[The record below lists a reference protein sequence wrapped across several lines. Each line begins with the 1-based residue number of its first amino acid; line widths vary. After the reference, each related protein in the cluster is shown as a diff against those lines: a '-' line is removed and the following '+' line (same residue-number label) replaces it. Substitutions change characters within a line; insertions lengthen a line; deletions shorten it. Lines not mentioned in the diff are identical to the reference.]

1 MKPRVPCTAGS
12 SRTAA
17 RSDRDFGAGPGSI
30 YSGAVPANIDALRSA
45 LSEVAVSTDPDD
57 LAAHAFDWWPLALLR
72 HRRGERMTM
81 PSVVV
86 RPRSTDEVAAVLRWA
101 QENSTAVV
109 PFGGGSGVSGGSE
122 AIAGS
127 IALDTCEMDRVLAVD
142 PVALTVTAE
151 TGIMGR
157 ALEEHLEREGFTLGH
172 FPQSIDISTLGGWIA
187 ARSAGQKSARYGR
200 LEEMILGLEV
210 VLPGG
215 KVVRTR
221 PVPATAAGPDL
232 ARLFIGSE
240 GTLGVVTQA
249 TLAIRPAPAVVTHGA
264 YRFETFVD
272 GLDAVRLV
280 ERQELRPAVMRLYD
294 ETDVGIAFRDAPDRP
309 EGALLILRF
318 EGDDLADAE
327 ERAVRKILSS
337 NGASDLGP
345 ALAERWWEH
354 RNDAVGTFR
363 QIMLDGLLGPAA
375 AVDTMEVAGL
385 WPVAGL
391 YDAVRRALEAH
402 ADVVG
407 CHASHPYPQGACLYF
422 TFVFIGSSDEREV
435 EARYRAAWSDA
446 AAAALTSGA
455 TVTHHHGVGLLKA
468 PWLREELGDAFEVL
482 RAMKRALDPAGIM
495 NPGKLGL

>member
-1 MKPRVPCTAGS
+1 M
-12 SRTAA
+12 
-17 RSDRDFGAGPGSI
+17 
-30 YSGAVPANIDALRSA
+30 PATVEALRNA
-45 LSEVAVSTDPDD
+45 LPEGTVSTDPDD
-57 LAAHAFDWWPLALLR
+57 LAAHAHDWWPLALLR
-72 HRRGERMTM
+72 SRRGEAPTL
-81 PSVVV
+81 PSAVV
-86 RPRSTDEVAAVLRWA
+86 RPRSTGEVAEVLRWA
-101 QENSTAVV
+101 QETMTAVV
-109 PFGGGSGVSGGSE
+109 PFGGGSGVSGGAE
-122 AIAGS
+122 AIEGA
-127 IALDTCEMDRVLAVD
+127 IALDTRAMDGVLAID
-142 PVALTVTAE
+142 PVALTVTAQA
-151 TGIMGR
+151 GIMGR

-215 KVVRTR
+215 DVVRTR

-232 ARLFIGSE
+232 ARVFIGSE
-240 GTLGVVTQA
+240 GTLGVVTEA
-249 TLAIRPAPAVVTHGA
+249 TLAIRPAPATVEHGA
-264 YRFETFVD
+264 YRFETFAA
-272 GLDAVRLV
+272 GLEALRLV

-294 ETDVGIAFRDAPDRP
+294 ETDVGIAFRDAPERP

-327 ERAVRKILSS
+327 ERAVRTIVRA
-337 NGASDLGP
+337 GGGSDLGP
-345 ALAERWWEH
+345 SLAERWWEH

-363 QIMLDGLLGPAA
+363 QIMLNGLLGPAA
-375 AVDTMEVAGL
+375 AVDTMEIAGL
-385 WPVAGL
+385 WPVNGL
-391 YDAVRRALEAH
+391 YDAVRGALGAH

-435 EARYRAAWSDA
+435 EARYRAAWNDA
-446 AAAALTSGA
+446 ASAALAAGA

-468 PWLREELGDAFEVL
+468 PWLREELGNAFEVL
-482 RAMKRALDPAGIM
+482 RAVKRALDPAGIM